1 MPDSWEI
8 KNKDNNIAE
17 ILIYGEIVGNSR
29 EWDEDSWSAKE
40 LNEELNNLGDIDE
53 LHIRIN
59 SGGGNAV
66 EGISIYNSLKKYD
79 EENDV
84 FIKSII
90 EGLAASISSV
100 IPLASSEIIM
110 AKNSLYMIHM
120 PYAMAMGT
128 ADDMRKR
135 AEVLDSVTEIIINT
149 YEDKTGL
156 DREEIKEMMSEETW
170 LESDRALKLNFID
183 KVENYGMSASVGND
197 ALIMNNIEFDLDNF
211 NNIPDNIK
219 NIKNIKNKKK
229 NKKRKDD
236 NDMPFK
242 AFETEEE
249 FDEFKNS
256 LKDETLKGYLKAED
270 VLDKFVEV
278 DLEGDNLEDIVD
290 KVKEVKNE
298 ADEANEELTQI
309 KKDVAF
315 NNRKEKLGKVGV
327 EVVDEDKEEIL
338 NMSKKQFKMLVN
350 SNKEKME
357 DKVDDDDDDGK
368 DFMNFNLDDDDDNTD
383 VANSILN

>member
-120 PYAMAMGT
+120 PYAMATGT

>member
-1 MPDSWEI
+1 
-8 KNKDNNIAE
+8 
-17 ILIYGEIVGNSR
+17 
-29 EWDEDSWSAKE
+29 
-40 LNEELNNLGDIDE
+40 
-53 LHIRIN
+53 
-59 SGGGNAV
+59 
-66 EGISIYNSLKKYD
+66 
-79 EENDV
+79 
-84 FIKSII
+84 
-90 EGLAASISSV
+90 
-100 IPLASSEIIM
+100 
-110 AKNSLYMIHM
+110 
-120 PYAMAMGT
+120 
-128 ADDMRKR
+128 
-135 AEVLDSVTEIIINT
+135 
-149 YEDKTGL
+149 
-156 DREEIKEMMSEETW
+156 
-170 LESDRALKLNFID
+170 
-183 KVENYGMSASVGND
+183 
-197 ALIMNNIEFDLDNF
+197 
-211 NNIPDNIK
+211 
-219 NIKNIKNKKK
+219 
-229 NKKRKDD
+229 
-236 NDMPFK
+236 MPFK

>member
-66 EGISIYNSLKKYD
+66 EGISIYNSLKKYG

-120 PYAMAMGT
+120 PYAMATGT